1 MLQRGALDAKA
12 IWAVHLANWIRIY
25 LDLSLAFCGLK
36 GLVGA
41 DSSYSSSASIFQ
53 ANLFECFSP
62 FDSITLCKYRFP
74 WKINMREEFDAITF
88 SSFKELSKAFTAENK
103 EVKYCR
109 EFEDL
114 MDGRAV

>member
-1 MLQRGALDAKA
+1 
-12 IWAVHLANWIRIY
+12 
-25 LDLSLAFCGLK
+25 
-36 GLVGA
+36 
-41 DSSYSSSASIFQ
+41 
-53 ANLFECFSP
+53 
-62 FDSITLCKYRFP
+62 
-74 WKINMREEFDAITF
+74 MREEFDAITF